1 MSKKFKYFEKYKR
14 FFGYIKNISTKLF
27 VLLEKRS
34 QESIKKDNNTSHK
47 KYLKKLY
54 PKKCLVDICLIL
66 LFLILFLSQ
75 IIITKRLDIT
85 ELSCDNYI
93 VMTIKGTG
101 EQPILN
107 SENTNIPKPDK
118 IIINEGET
126 YKREINE
133 NIQYTVQDL
142 TLEQNKIKLIWNSD
156 TTSICTSCN
165 DMFKGLTN
173 IIDIDLTHF
182 IFSNIVYMQSFF
194 EGCSSLISINLSG
207 ANAENVKNMIYT
219 FKGCTS
225 LVTINFLN
233 FKTNKIEGL
242 IETFRDCG
250 NIGIRIPKFK

>member
-1 MSKKFKYFEKYKR
+1 MFKKLKHFQKYKR
-14 FFGYIKNISTKLF
+14 FFIYIKNISTKFF
-27 VLLEKRS
+27 VLLETRMS
-34 QESIKKDNNTSHK
+34 QESIKKDKNTSHK

-75 IIITKRLDIT
+75 IIITKRLAIT
-85 ELSCDNYI
+85 ELSCNNYI

-182 IFSNIVYMQSFF
+182 IFSSSFV
-194 EGCSSLISINLSG
+194 
-207 ANAENVKNMIYT
+207 ANYYYK
-219 FKGCTS
+219 
-225 LVTINFLN
+225 
-233 FKTNKIEGL
+233 KI
-242 IETFRDCG
+242 RY
-250 NIGIRIPKFK
+250 NRIKL